1 MKHLLVLIF
10 SSLIAV
16 SSLAWGAKGGGGK
29 PPKDDVTDL
38 VFTDDFTGSK
48 IRLPDQPCTGDLAG
62 QPCVLRVELGRLVQD
77 GIDFDVTVR
86 TSIRFDLYT
95 DGVHINCGT
104 DSRGFIPL
112 ESTGVFLSDGG
123 AIMGTTAPIQG
134 DKVSRDLQLKDPSN
148 AAVGVSCQYYN
159 RPPEIY
165 GEIVYSGVGQFA
177 CLSGTRIVAG
187 DTGDGVD
194 PNTDLLS
201 SVEAVRVTTK
211 VGGLAG
217 LEVPATCP

>member
-1 MKHLLVLIF
+1 MKHLLIPIF
-10 SSLIAV
+10 CSLFAV

-29 PPKDDVTDL
+29 PPKDEVTDF
-38 VFTDDFTGSK
+38 VFTDDFTGSR

-62 QPCVLRVELGRLVQD
+62 QNCVLRAEIGRLVQD
-77 GIDFDVTVR
+77 GIDFDVTIR
-86 TSIRFDLYT
+86 TSIRFDLLTY
-95 DGVHINCGT
+95 GVHVNCGT
-104 DSRGFIPL
+104 DSPAFLPF
-112 ESTGVFLSDGG
+112 ESTGVWLSDGG

-134 DKVSRDLQLKDPSN
+134 DKVSRDLQLTDPFN
-148 AAVGVSCQYYN
+148 AAVAVSCQYYN

>member
-29 PPKDDVTDL
+29 PPKDEVTDF

-62 QPCVLRVELGRLVQD
+62 QNCVLRVELGRLVQD

-95 DGVHINCGT
+95 DGVHVNCGT
-104 DSRGFIPL
+104 DSRGFIPF
-112 ESTGVFLSDGG
+112 ETTAVFLSDGG

-148 AAVGVSCQYYN
+148 AAVAVSCQYYN

-165 GEIVYSGVGQFA
+165 GEAVYSGVGQFA
-177 CLSGTRIVAG
+177 CVSETRRFAG
-187 DTGDGVD
+187 DTGQGVD

-201 SVEAVRVTTK
+201 SVEAVRATTK
-211 VGGLAG
+211 VNSLAG
-217 LEVPATCP
+217 FKVPATCP